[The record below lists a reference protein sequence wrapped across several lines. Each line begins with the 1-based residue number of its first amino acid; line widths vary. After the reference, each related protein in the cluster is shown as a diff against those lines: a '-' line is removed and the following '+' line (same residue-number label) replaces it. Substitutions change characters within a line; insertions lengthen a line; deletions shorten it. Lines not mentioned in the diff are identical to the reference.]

1 MPSLV
6 PANPLD
12 SPCIG
17 ICALDDEDYCLG
29 CRRHIGEIAAW
40 PRLDADQRRHILALL
55 PARKHPKEQTP

>member
-1 MPSLV
+1 MPSPV

-40 PRLDADQRRHILALL
+40 SRLGIDERHRILALL
-55 PARKHPKEQTP
+55 PARKHLKEEAP